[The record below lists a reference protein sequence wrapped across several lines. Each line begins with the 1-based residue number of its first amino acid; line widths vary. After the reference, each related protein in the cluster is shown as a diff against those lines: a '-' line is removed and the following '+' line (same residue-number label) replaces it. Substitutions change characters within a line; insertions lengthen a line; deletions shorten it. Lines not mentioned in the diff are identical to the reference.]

1 MEVPVTVTED
11 WEADTLSAM
20 ESTHI
25 TLASLSYTMNLPHI
39 MLQHLML
46 VLECWWFF
54 WELIGF
60 LILTIED
67 PILGLPQ

>member
-54 WELIGF
+54 
-60 LILTIED
+60 
-67 PILGLPQ
+67 